1 MASASK
7 VILNLFLLFY
17 YWIESMVLSLV
28 PRRYR
33 YKDITG
39 QIVLVTGGGSG
50 IGRLLSKR
58 FAKHGAKIVVWD
70 LNLASAQETVKMIQ
84 DEGGKASAYACDV
97 SRPEVVYEAA
107 RKVKEEVGKVDILV
121 NNAGIV
127 TGKRF
132 LDCPD
137 EMIKKT
143 FEVNAMAHF
152 WVSYLVLIFVIV
164 CNFENSF
171 KVVYLFP

>member
-1 MASASK
+1 MASASQ
-7 VILNLFLLFY
+7 VISNLLLLIY
-17 YWIESMVLSLV
+17 YWFESMVLALI

-33 YKDITG
+33 YKDIAG

-50 IGRLLSKR
+50 IGRLLSLR
-58 FAKHGAKIVVWD
+58 FAGKGGKVVVWD
-70 LNLASAQETVKMIQ
+70 LNLKSAEETVKLVK
-84 DEGGKASAYACDV
+84 EAGGEAWAYSCDV
-97 SRPEVVYEAA
+97 SRREAVYEAA
-107 RKVKEEVGKVDILV
+107 KKVKAEVGKVDVLV

-137 EMIKKT
+137 EMIQKT

-152 WVSYLVLIFVIV
+152 WVSLFHLFKIIF
-164 CNFENSF
+164 N
-171 KVVYLFP
+171 VVKKLFF